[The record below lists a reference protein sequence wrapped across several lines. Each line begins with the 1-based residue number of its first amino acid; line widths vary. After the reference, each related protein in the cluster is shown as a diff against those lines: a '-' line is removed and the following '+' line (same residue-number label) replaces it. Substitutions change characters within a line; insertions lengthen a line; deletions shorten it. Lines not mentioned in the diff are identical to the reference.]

1 MRLLITYMLSVSF
14 AVSAIGQTFKAKCG
28 VSSIPAGQQFKV
40 IYTVDAP
47 GGGFKGPDLKD
58 FNVAMG
64 PNFSQS
70 VQISGNRM
78 QASYS
83 YSYVLSGKK
92 PGTYTIGSASVTAN
106 GKRITSNTLTI
117 KITQGGK
124 AVSSQNGQ
132 NSSGNNEISQ
142 YLFIKGAA
150 SKKKVYLGEQL
161 TATYKLYNSVRFVD
175 SGIEKMP
182 SLNGFWSQ
190 DVKSPFDHVTWN
202 TEYVNKRQF
211 EVAELKKTVLF
222 PQRTGTL
229 EVDPLAMTFE
239 VQQMSR
245 NFFDNFF
252 GRAKSKRYKIESKP
266 TKITVLPL
274 PTKGQPESFAGA
286 VGDFKISS
294 NVDRA
299 EVSAND
305 AITLKVKI
313 EGTGNLQLLEPLEL
327 NLPADFEVYDPKIND
342 DISVL
347 ASGVRGIREFE
358 YLIIPRHAGSF
369 KIDAVE
375 FSYFDPSRKKYY
387 TRTAKEIPLRV
398 EKSTTANGS
407 AISSRSMSR
416 EEVEMLNQDIRHI
429 YDVSYNTVSEKQT
442 FFGSK
447 GFWLLTGFPF
457 LLLFVAIAY
466 RRKYKERKADVVGKK
481 ERKAGRVASK
491 YLKQAR
497 ASLNA
502 NDHSAVFEHVAAAMN
517 GFIADKL
524 RIDTSQFSQERI
536 EEILSERGVE
546 RSTIDALHN
555 VMEDCD
561 MARFSAASV
570 GASAAT
576 LDGAERVI
584 EQINRQA

>member
-1 MRLLITYMLSVSF
+1 MRAFVTYSLVLLASTGVF
-14 AVSAIGQTFKAKCG
+14 GQTFKAKCG
-28 VSSIPAGQQFKV
+28 VTSIPAGQQFKV

-58 FNVAMG
+58 FNIAMG

-106 GKRITSNTLTI
+106 GKRISSNTLTI
-117 KITQGGK
+117 KVTQGGK
-124 AVSSQNGQ
+124 AVARQNGQ
-132 NSSGNNEISQ
+132 ASGSNEISQ
-142 YLFIKGAA
+142 YLFIKGTA

-202 TEYVNKRQF
+202 TEYVNKRQY

-229 EVDPLAMTFE
+229 EVDPLAMTFQ
-239 VQQMSR
+239 VQQMSK

-266 TKITVLPL
+266 AKITVLPL
-274 PTKGQPESFAGA
+274 PTKGKPESFAGA
-286 VGDFKISS
+286 VGDFKISTS
-294 NVDRA
+294 VDRA

-313 EGTGNLQLLEPLEL
+313 EGTGNLQLLESLDL
-327 NLPADFEVYDPKIND
+327 NLPADFEIYDPKIND
-342 DISVL
+342 DIAVL

-358 YLIIPRHAGSF
+358 YLIIPRHAGNF
-369 KIDAVE
+369 KIGAVE
-375 FSYFDPSRKKYY
+375 FSYFDPTKKKYY
-387 TRTAKEIPLRV
+387 TRTADEIPLRV
-398 EKSTTANGS
+398 AKSATSEVG

-416 EEVEMLNQDIRHI
+416 EEVEMLNEDIRHI
-429 YDVSYNTVSEKQT
+429 YDNAYSTVSEKQT

-457 LLLFVAIAY
+457 LLLFAAIAY
-466 RRKYKERKADVVGKK
+466 RRKYEERKADVVGKK

-491 YLKQAR
+491 YLRQAR
-497 ASLNA
+497 ASLSSG
-502 NDHSAVFEHVAAAMN
+502 DHNAVFEQVATAMN
-517 GFIADKL
+517 GFLTDKL

-536 EEILSERGVE
+536 EQILSDKGVE
-546 RSTIDALHN
+546 RSTIEALHK
-555 VMEDCD
+555 VLQDCN

-570 GASAAT
+570 GASAST

-584 EQINRQA
+584 EQINKKV